1 MISVPMV
8 TDDIADAMRSA
19 DADDIRFAYEGNG
32 DHIML
37 AQQVY
42 HAARPYI
49 ILRQQYIILRKVR
62 KLFLKNSKKGVDKQG
77 SVMYNTSRC

>member
-1 MISVPMV
+1 MV
-8 TDDIADAMRSA
+8 TDDIAAAVRSA

-49 ILRQQYIILRKVR
+49 ILHQQYIISPEKPE
-62 KLFLKNSKKGVDKQG
+62 KLFSKNSKKGVDKQG